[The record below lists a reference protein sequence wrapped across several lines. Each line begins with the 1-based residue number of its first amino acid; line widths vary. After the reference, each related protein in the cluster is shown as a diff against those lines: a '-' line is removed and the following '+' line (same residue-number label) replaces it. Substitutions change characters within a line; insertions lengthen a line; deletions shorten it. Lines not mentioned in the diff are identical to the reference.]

1 MNLFIMMEIFLIGVS
16 SPNGAENQI
25 DKKGG
30 DCENYMH
37 DTYYEDLDEMRK
49 KENKRSCATTTFLL
63 SIDIFTIAL
72 IVLLF
77 SKITIK
83 NGTRNHY
90 HYLDCLVF
98 YLAIF
103 INKCIH
109 VQSF

>member
-1 MNLFIMMEIFLIGVS
+1 MKLFFIGVS
-16 SPNGAENQI
+16 SPNGTENQNEN
-25 DKKGG
+25 KGG
-30 DCENYMH
+30 DCENYIH

-83 NGTRNHY
+83 NGTNTHY
-90 HYLDCLVF
+90 KYL
-98 YLAIF
+98 
-103 INKCIH
+103 N
-109 VQSF
+109 

>member
-1 MNLFIMMEIFLIGVS
+1 MDLFIMMEIFLIGVS

-83 NGTRNHY
+83 NGTKNH
-90 HYLDCLVF
+90 HNSLDYL
-98 YLAIF
+98 IF
-103 INKCIH
+103 VIYI
-109 VQSF
+109 

>member
-1 MNLFIMMEIFLIGVS
+1 MKIFLIGVS
-16 SPNGAENQI
+16 SPNGAENQR
-25 DKKGG
+25 DKKND
-30 DCENYMH
+30 DCENYLH

-83 NGTRNHY
+83 NGTKNHY
-90 HYLDCLVF
+90 HYLDFLVF
-98 YLAIF
+98 YI
-103 INKCIH
+103 
-109 VQSF
+109 

>member
-83 NGTRNHY
+83 NGTQIIVTT
-90 HYLDCLVF
+90 LI
-98 YLAIF
+98 A
-103 INKCIH
+103 
-109 VQSF
+109 

>member
-1 MNLFIMMEIFLIGVS
+1 MDLFMIMKILFIGVS
-16 SPNGAENQI
+16 SPNGPENQNN
-25 DKKGG
+25 KKVG
-30 DCENYMH
+30 DCENYIH

-83 NGTRNHY
+83 NGTKTHY
-90 HYLDCLVF
+90 NYL
-98 YLAIF
+98 
-103 INKCIH
+103 N
-109 VQSF
+109 